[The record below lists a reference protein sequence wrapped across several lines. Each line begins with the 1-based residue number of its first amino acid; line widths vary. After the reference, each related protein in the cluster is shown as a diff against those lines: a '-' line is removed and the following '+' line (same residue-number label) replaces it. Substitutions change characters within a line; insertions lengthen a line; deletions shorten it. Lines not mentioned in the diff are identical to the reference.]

1 MNKAREEAMQDA
13 YTIIRRQVIYE
24 VLDTIMS
31 KQDAIKK
38 LLDNGMPLLYT
49 TDGERFEKLR
59 NKRKKLWNKL
69 HYLGEAWDMVYDI
82 RK

>member
-1 MNKAREEAMQDA
+1 MTKSREEAMQDA
-13 YTIIRRQVIYE
+13 YARIRTQVIYE

-49 TDGERFEKLR
+49 ADGERFEKLW

>member
-1 MNKAREEAMQDA
+1 MQYA
-13 YTIIRRQVIYE
+13 YTTIRRQVIYE
-24 VLDTIMS
+24 VLDTIML

-49 TDGERFEKLR
+49 TDGERFEKLW

>member
-1 MNKAREEAMQDA
+1 MEDA
-13 YTIIRRQVIYE
+13 YGIIRRQVIYE

-38 LLDNGMPLLYT
+38 LLNNGMPLLYT
-49 TDGERFEKLR
+49 TDGERFEKLMI
-59 NKRKKLWNKL
+59 KRKKLWNKL

>member
-1 MNKAREEAMQDA
+1 MTNSRKEAMQDA
-13 YTIIRRQVIYE
+13 YTMIRRQVIYE

-38 LLDNGMPLLYT
+38 LLDNGMPLLYI
-49 TDGERFEKLR
+49 TDGERFEKLM

>member
-13 YTIIRRQVIYE
+13 YTRIRRQVIYE

-31 KQDAIKK
+31 KQGAIKK

-49 TDGERFEKLR
+49 TDGERLEKLM

-69 HYLGEAWDMVYDI
+69 HYLGEAWDLEYDI
-82 RK
+82 

>member
-1 MNKAREEAMQDA
+1 MQDA
-13 YTIIRRQVIYE
+13 YARIRTQVIYE

-49 TDGERFEKLR
+49 ADGERFEKLW